1 MLHPNISGWTFG
13 YKPEATTTMMQRMSE
28 SSTLRCVGM
37 ALTLSEGW
45 IVPDDVKLWGLG
57 VGGRH
62 GIRQHFPPCWGKKGA
77 REQHQEQPS
86 KTRLHS
92 EDSILPGRQ
101 SLLRTPISPSTGPRH
116 RVDEPAAA
124 TGLSGV
130 GGISSGLLLRTNRQL
145 TACTRFT
152 GKSFNFP
159 TLLKER

>member
-1 MLHPNISGWTFG
+1 
-13 YKPEATTTMMQRMSE
+13 MQRMSE

-57 VGGRH
+57 VLGRH
-62 GIRQHFPPCWGKKGA
+62 GIRQHFPPCWGKKGGKEKTS
-77 REQHQEQPS
+77 RTTIG
-86 KTRLHS
+86 KTRLHW

-101 SLLRTPISPSTGPRH
+101 SLLRTPAPPSTEPRH
-116 RVDEPAAA
+116 GANEPAATA
-124 TGLSGV
+124 GLSGV

-152 GKSFNFP
+152 GKSSNFP
-159 TLLKER
+159 TLLEER